1 VFNQRWGTSIHDSKG
16 RQIRRRHAELRSVMP
31 PQQRRNYPHRFQQ
44 PPTHAQKPNLQREP
58 ELQLRSP
65 ALFDH
70 SALSAREL
78 KEGRDGAAIS
88 KLLNA

>member
-1 VFNQRWGTSIHDSKG
+1 LSVIRTHESLAQR
-16 RQIRRRHAELRSVMP
+16 A
-31 PQQRRNYPHRFQQ
+31 QQRATLVLTQ
-44 PPTHAQKPNLQREP
+44 PRKPSVSQNLLLVREP

-78 KEGRDGAAIS
+78 KEGLQLECRDAQRSAS
-88 KLLNA
+88 R